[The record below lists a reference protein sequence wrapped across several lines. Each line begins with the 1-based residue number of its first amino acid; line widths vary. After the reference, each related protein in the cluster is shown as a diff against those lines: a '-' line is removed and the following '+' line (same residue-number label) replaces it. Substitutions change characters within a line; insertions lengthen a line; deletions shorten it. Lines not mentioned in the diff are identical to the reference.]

1 MQTDGTILA
10 TIEVGKTP
18 VGLTFDGENIWVG
31 NFRSDAVMK
40 LRPSD
45 GATLGTFAV
54 GERPR
59 SQIAFDGTHIW
70 VTNSAGNT
78 ITKLRASDG
87 VTVETLPVGKGP
99 RAVVFDGSRIWV
111 GNYLSNSVTRIEV
124 E

>member
-1 MQTDGTILA
+1 M
-10 TIEVGKTP
+10 
-18 VGLTFDGENIWVG
+18 
-31 NFRSDAVMK
+31 RSDAVMK

-45 GATLGTFAV
+45 GANLGTFAV

-59 SQIAFDGTHIW
+59 SQIAFDGTYMW

-78 ITKLRASDG
+78 VTKLRASDG
-87 VTVETLPVGKGP
+87 VVVETIAVGKGP

-111 GNYLSNSVTRIEV
+111 GNYLGNSVTRIEV